1 MTFATPSPSTDGRQ
15 AGRNGKPDGSTS
27 PDFVRSLA
35 RGLDVI
41 KAFGPERPQ
50 MTLSE
55 VARATG
61 LTRAAARRFLITLT
75 ELG

>member
-1 MTFATPSPSTDGRQ
+1 MSLVGRYRAGGPARAGHNGAGNATASS
-15 AGRNGKPDGSTS
+15 
-27 PDFVRSLA
+27 DFVRSLA

-41 KAFGPERPQ
+41 KAFRAENPQ

-61 LTRAAARRFLITLT
+61 LDAGGGPALPA
-75 ELG
+75 